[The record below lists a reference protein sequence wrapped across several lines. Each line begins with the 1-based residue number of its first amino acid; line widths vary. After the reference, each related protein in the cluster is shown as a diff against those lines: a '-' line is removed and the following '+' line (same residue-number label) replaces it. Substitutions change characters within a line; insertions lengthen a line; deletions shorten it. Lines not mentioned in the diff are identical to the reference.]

1 MKPVIERLS
10 RGGGVWIF
18 VEVSLPNSCT
28 KAPIVD
34 LSSSIDRK
42 FAEVSEKHFFEILF
56 LVFVDSGTKN
66 EKKVDAGN
74 RVRFG
79 ISKFST
85 FFENA
90 DVDFET
96 SQF

>member
-1 MKPVIERLS
+1 M
-10 RGGGVWIF
+10 
-18 VEVSLPNSCT
+18 N
-28 KAPIVD
+28 
-34 LSSSIDRK
+34 
-42 FAEVSEKHFFEILF
+42 F
-56 LVFVDSGTKN
+56 LKNICLKYCFYFFVDSGTKN

-74 RVRFG
+74 RARLG

-96 SQF
+96 SQFQILQRNNSPLRQTKK